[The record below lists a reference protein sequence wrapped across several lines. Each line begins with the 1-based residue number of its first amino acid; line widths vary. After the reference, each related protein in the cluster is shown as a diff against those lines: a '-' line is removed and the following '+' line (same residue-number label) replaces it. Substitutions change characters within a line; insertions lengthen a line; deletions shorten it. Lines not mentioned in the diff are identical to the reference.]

1 MKKSVRNLW
10 RLFFGG
16 LLFIILIFTL
26 ANFGVFGKMPSLE
39 DLENPEADLASE
51 VYTSDGKI
59 MGKYY
64 AENRSEIKYNQI
76 SPNIIHALVATEDQN
91 FYDHS
96 GIDARAVAR
105 AIIKLG
111 TAGGGSPITQ
121 QLAKNILG
129 QGKGNVIKRGI
140 EKIKEWIIAVKLERN
155 FTKEEIITLY
165 LNRAAWGNNFG
176 IRNASK
182 IYFQKEPSELKIE
195 EAAVLV
201 GMLKGFGYEPIR
213 HPIAAL
219 NRRNT
224 VIERMVDCKQKYI
237 TEAEAAKLKAKPLIT
252 NFKKADDNVGIA
264 PYFRTALAERMKD
277 WCKIHKNPKT
287 GENYDLYRDGL
298 KIYTTINA
306 TMQQYAEESVVQ
318 HMPVIQKKLN
328 NLLKN
333 NGDKMWKEHEN
344 IIENAMKNSDRWKNM
359 AEDEIKPEVIRKSFL
374 VPVKMKVFAW
384 NAKRELDTIMT
395 PRDSI
400 KYHKQLMQTSFVA
413 MDPKSGE
420 VKCWVGGI
428 DFKWFKYDHVTAS
441 RQVGSTI
448 KPLIY
453 ALAVQDAGYTPS
465 TVIEGGPVQYGKE
478 TRTFTGGGGTLA
490 NCLAYSK
497 NTASVRMTNMLGVNR
512 IIEFAKTV
520 GVSAKL
526 PPYAS
531 LALGAA
537 EIPLLQMLQSY
548 TMFPNKGY
556 NTEPIFIN
564 RVEDKNGNLLEDFTQ
579 ATSKQVISEQDAF
592 TMVKLM
598 QGVVQIGT
606 GRALND
612 YDIPAQKAGKTGTT
626 NDNADGWFMG
636 YTPELLAGTWVG
648 CDDPFIRIYTG
659 TSGGNEMALP
669 KWGYFMKKVY
679 ADKTLPYGQLLKF
692 EEPAEMTNNPIYA
705 DQQFENIVNQG
716 DDNNA
721 QDQGNGDATDFT
733 SDPLLDNALPNVPI
747 ESELSTVKPDTNS
760 KAKTKETLPL
770 PTNKTEDKKE
780 AASTTPSANK
790 PDDKKGATVVQPIK
804 PADKNKIPP
813 PKVDKPKTKKEND
826 Y

>member
-1 MKKSVRNLW
+1 MKTSVRNLW
-10 RLFFGG
+10 KVFFGG
-16 LLFIILIFTL
+16 LIFVLLIFML
-26 ANFGVFGKMPSLE
+26 ANFGAFGKMPSLE

-51 VYTSDGKI
+51 VYTSDGKL

-76 SPNIIHALVATEDQN
+76 SPNIIHALIATEDQN

-96 GIDARAVAR
+96 GIDAKAVAR
-105 AIIKLG
+105 AVIKLG

-121 QLAKNILG
+121 QLAKMMLG

-140 EKIKEWIIAVKLERN
+140 EKLKEWIIAVKLERN

-165 LNRAAWGNNFG
+165 LNRAPWGNNFG

-182 IYFQKEPSELKIE
+182 VYFQKEPADLKIE

-201 GMLKGFGYEPIR
+201 GMLKGTGYDPIR
-213 HPIAAL
+213 HPVAAI

-224 VIERMVDCKQKYI
+224 VIERMVDCKQQYLLDPQA
-237 TEAEAAKLKAKPLIT
+237 TKLKAKPLIT

-264 PYFRTALAERMKD
+264 PYFRRALAEKMKE
-277 WCKIHKNPKT
+277 WCKIHTNPKT
-287 GENYDLYRDGL
+287 GENYDLLRAGL
-298 KIYTTINA
+298 KIYTTIDSK
-306 TMQQYAEESVVQ
+306 MQQYAEESVVQ
-318 HMPVIQKKLN
+318 HMPVIQKKLDR
-328 NLLKN
+328 LLKT
-333 NGDKMWKEHEN
+333 NGDRMWKTREN
-344 IIENAMKNSDRWKNM
+344 IITNAMKISERWKAM
-359 AEDEIKPEVIRKSFL
+359 AEDEITPEDIRKSFL

-384 NAKRELDTIMT
+384 NAKRELDTVMT

-413 MDPKSGE
+413 MDPKTGE

-465 TVIEGGPVQYGKE
+465 TMIEGGAVQYGKE
-478 TRTFTGGGGTLA
+478 MKTFQGGGGTLA
-490 NCLAYSK
+490 NCLAFSK
-497 NTASVRMTNMLGVNR
+497 NTASVRMTNMLGVSR
-512 IIEFAKTV
+512 IIEFAKNAGIT
-520 GVSAKL
+520 AKL
-526 PPYAS
+526 PPYTS

-556 NTEPIFIN
+556 NTEPVFVSRI
-564 RVEDKNGNLLEDFTQ
+564 EDKNGNVLEDFTQ
-579 ATSKQVISEQDAF
+579 VNSKQLLSEQDAY

-598 QGVVQIGT
+598 QGVVEIGT
-606 GRALND
+606 GRSLNK

-626 NDNADGWFMG
+626 DDNTDGWFMG

-648 CDDPFIRIYTG
+648 CDDPFIRIYAG

-669 KWGYFMKKVY
+669 KWGIFMKKVY
-679 ADKTLPYGQLLKF
+679 ADKTLPYGQMMNF
-692 EEPAEMTNNPIYA
+692 QVPADMSNNTVNA
-705 DQQFENIVNQG
+705 DPQLFENLVNQG
-716 DDNNA
+716 DDNNG
-721 QDQGNGDATDFT
+721 DKGSGDASDFT
-733 SDPLLDNALPNVPI
+733 DAPLTDMGTPEVPI
-747 ESELSTVKPDTNS
+747 ESELTPAKPDTNN
-760 KAKTKETLPL
+760 KAKAQGNPL
-770 PTNKTEDKKE
+770 NNKPDDKKV
-780 AASTTPSANK
+780 ANPAGIK
-790 PDDKKGATVVQPIK
+790 PDDKKGAPLIPPAK
-804 PADKNKIPP
+804 PGDKSKVIP
-813 PKVDKPKTKKEND
+813 PKVEKPKTKTVND